1 MMMLALLI
9 ALAALM
15 AAAFFGLSVLLI
27 SVVGWL
33 WPSKDV
39 QKPTPSILK
48 DKVQKPIVDVS
59 RPMEGMK
66 QPGIDF

>member
-9 ALAALM
+9 ALAAVM

-33 WPSKDV
+33 WPSNDV
-39 QKPTPSILK
+39 QKPTPSVLK
-48 DKVQKPIVDVS
+48 DKAQEPIVDIS
-59 RPMEGMK
+59 RPIEGMK
-66 QPGIDF
+66 QTR

>member
-9 ALAALM
+9 ALAAVM
-15 AAAFFGLSVLLI
+15 AAAFFGSSVLVI

-33 WPSKDV
+33 WPSKGV
-39 QKPTPSILK
+39 QKPIPSILK
-48 DKVQKPIVDVS
+48 DKVQEPIVDIS

-66 QPGIDF
+66 QTRY

>member
-9 ALAALM
+9 ALAAVM
-15 AAAFFGLSVLLI
+15 AAAFFGSSVLVI

-33 WPSKDV
+33 WPTKG
-39 QKPTPSILK
+39 
-48 DKVQKPIVDVS
+48 VQKPIPSILNDKVQEPIVDIS

-66 QPGIDF
+66 QTRY

>member
-9 ALAALM
+9 ALAAVM
-15 AAAFFGLSVLLI
+15 AAAFFGLSVLVI

-33 WPSKDV
+33 WPSKGV
-39 QKPTPSILK
+39 QKPIPRILK
-48 DKVQKPIVDVS
+48 DKVQEPIVDIS

-66 QPGIDF
+66 QTRY